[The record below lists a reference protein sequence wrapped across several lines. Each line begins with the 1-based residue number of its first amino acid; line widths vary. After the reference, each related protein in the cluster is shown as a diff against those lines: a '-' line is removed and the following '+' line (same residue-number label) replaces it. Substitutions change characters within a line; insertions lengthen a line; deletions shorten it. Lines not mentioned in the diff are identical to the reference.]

1 MLVLGKDL
9 TFGRVDQVEKGEGP
23 KILWEQ
29 SRKSVIKD
37 GNVRAVENIIIY
49 DLTSLHLKT

>member
-1 MLVLGKDL
+1 MVLGKDL

-23 KILWEQ
+23 KKLREQ
-29 SRKSVIKD
+29 SGKSVTKD